1 MNQSED
7 HLKLLERVNAMEKQY
22 EQLLTGN
29 NVLQRLND
37 QVLKEKMTMKNYLYQ
52 LKDKIMILE
61 KEAEENVTRSLTK
74 HEEVFQEFLSI
85 SIGRTR
91 LASMIYVI
99 SRNHGEGIG
108 SSEAPRKKKTSE
120 EQKSAF
126 NVYTKEEYN
135 KHFVSEGNK
144 YKEN

>member
-1 MNQSED
+1 MPNSEDIYSEFPFFAKEELINIVKELSLRLLNQSED

-22 EQLLTGN
+22 EQLLTRN
-29 NVLQRLND
+29 NVLQRVND

-74 HEEVFQEFLSI
+74 HEEVFQEFLSS
-85 SIGRTR
+85 SIGRTT

-99 SRNHGEGIG
+99 SKNHGEGIG
-108 SSEAPRKKKTSE
+108 SSEAPRKS
-120 EQKSAF
+120 KS
-126 NVYTKEEYN
+126 
-135 KHFVSEGNK
+135 
-144 YKEN
+144 